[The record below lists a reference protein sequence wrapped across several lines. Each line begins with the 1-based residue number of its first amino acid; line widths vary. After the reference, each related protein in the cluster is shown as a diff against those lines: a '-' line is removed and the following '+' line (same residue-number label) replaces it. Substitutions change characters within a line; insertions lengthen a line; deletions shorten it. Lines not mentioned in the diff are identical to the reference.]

1 MNKSNGLQKQE
12 KKLRALDDNQARG
25 DDGSGDANK
34 KRGKN
39 EGDCEAISHSP
50 QGERELSVGK

>member
-34 KRGKN
+34 KKGEKMKEIVKPSLIPLR
-39 EGDCEAISHSP
+39 
-50 QGERELSVGK
+50 ERES

>member
-34 KRGKN
+34 KREKMK
-39 EGDCEAISHSP
+39 EIVKPSLIP
-50 QGERELSVGK
+50 LRERES